1 MWRAA
6 GHLLACLIEVNLHAQ
21 LIPFISS
28 PASTIASFGRPCQL
42 IIGILRPSF
51 HLLLIIIMPP
61 CDPKEGEN

>member
-21 LIPFISS
+21 LIPFLSY
-28 PASTIASFGRPCQL
+28 PASAIASFGRPCHF

-51 HLLLIIIMPP
+51 LLLLLIMPP